1 MVQNSKYN
9 DITQLLRPLDIL
21 GKVANHA
28 NEIASLT
35 LAEKSLAQLTIV
47 HWIPAKSLEDLTGK
61 QVWTPLVL

>member
-1 MVQNSKYN
+1 M
-9 DITQLLRPLDIL
+9 L
-21 GKVANHA
+21 GKVANHV